1 MIRLL
6 GFLIGSATSVFIIL
20 LVIGTP
26 TFHLGEDDESQRR
39 YDAAIEM
46 LRAKQEELESVAG
59 RLEEDVSR
67 VAASVETVQEG
78 PVAGETAPAQVPP
91 ASPDTS
97 ADVAPPPIEA
107 LMPVAEPHWYSFWN
121 PFRSEIAASG
131 FVSQLERV
139 TGIDYRIVKVET
151 GVYEV
156 AFAYLDDTE
165 RRDKLSRISAAT
177 GLDLPD
183 SR

>member
-6 GFLIGSATSVFIIL
+6 GFLIGSATSVFIIVL
-20 LVIGTP
+20 LIGTP

-67 VAASVETVQEG
+67 VAASVETVQED
-78 PVAGETAPAQVPP
+78 PVAGETAPAEVPP

-97 ADVAPPPIEA
+97 ADVASPPIEA